1 MNTRR
6 KFLLDGMKILAS
18 TGLFFSSFSAGR
30 GGLWAKT
37 EKIILPKGTE
47 RKTLIH
53 YNPANL
59 DTRNLDITPLKNF
72 ETMGMTDYEVNLND
86 WRLEVTGYVKRPL
99 SLTYSEVLA
108 LPSIERRSLLICPG
122 FFANHGQWKGI
133 LMKELLIKAKMENG
147 VTHVTFK
154 GPEGTY
160 EKIRQFPIKDILSNR
175 VFLAYGVNGE
185 TLPKKH
191 GFPLRAVA
199 EGYYGSDW
207 GKYVYKVTVDKM

>member
-1 MNTRR
+1 
-6 KFLLDGMKILAS
+6 
-18 TGLFFSSFSAGR
+18 
-30 GGLWAKT
+30 
-37 EKIILPKGTE
+37 
-47 RKTLIH
+47 
-53 YNPANL
+53 
-59 DTRNLDITPLKNF
+59 
-72 ETMGMTDYEVNLND
+72 
-86 WRLEVTGYVKRPL
+86 
-99 SLTYSEVLA
+99 
-108 LPSIERRSLLICPG
+108 
-122 FFANHGQWKGI
+122 
-133 LMKELLIKAKMENG
+133 MKELLKKAKIENG

-160 EKIRQFPIKDILSNR
+160 ERVRQFPIKDILANR

>member
-1 MNTRR
+1 
-6 KFLLDGMKILAS
+6 
-18 TGLFFSSFSAGR
+18 
-30 GGLWAKT
+30 
-37 EKIILPKGTE
+37 
-47 RKTLIH
+47 
-53 YNPANL
+53 
-59 DTRNLDITPLKNF
+59 
-72 ETMGMTDYEVNLND
+72 MGITDYEVDVHD
-86 WRLEVTGYVKRPL
+86 WRLEVTGHVKTPL

-108 LPSIERRSLLICPG
+108 LPSVERRVLLICPG

-133 LMKELLIKAKMENG
+133 LMKELLKKAKIENG

-160 EKIRQFPIKDILSNR
+160 ERVRQFPINDILANR

-185 TLPKKH
+185 TLLKKH

-207 GKYVYKVTVDKM
+207 GKYVHTVTVDNME

>member
-1 MNTRR
+1 MKTRR
-6 KFLLDGMKILAS
+6 KFLLEGMRILAG
-18 TGLFFSSFSAGR
+18 TGLFFSSSFAGR
-30 GGLWAKT
+30 GDLWAKT
-37 EKIILPKGTE
+37 QRIILPKETE
-47 RKTLIH
+47 RKTLIDS
-53 YNPANL
+53 NPANL

-72 ETMGMTDYEVNLND
+72 ETMGITDYEVNLND
-86 WRLEVTGYVKRPL
+86 WRLEVTGQVKTPL
-99 SLTYSEVLA
+99 SLTYSEMLS
-108 LPSIERRSLLICPG
+108 LPSIERRVLLICPG

-133 LMKELLIKAKMENG
+133 LMKELLKKAKIENG

-154 GPEGTY
+154 GPEGRY
-160 EKIRQFPIKDILSNR
+160 ERARQFPIKDILANR

-199 EGYYGSDW
+199 EGYYGFNW